1 LSELRSVVKHGKTIR
16 SHSVTSGAL
25 HEPYSIIGVDYWVD
39 HITGCSPV
47 QQRQDQEKP
56 QFAGDDGEDV
66 VARNRPAEIHVG
78 RSWQTQKHPS

>member
-1 LSELRSVVKHGKTIR
+1 MNHTQLLEL
-16 SHSVTSGAL
+16 
-25 HEPYSIIGVDYWVD
+25 IIGLTTLRAA
-39 HITGCSPV
+39 HQFSNGRT
-47 QQRQDQEKP
+47 RKNL